1 MKRLKSIVFILSCTK
16 RETCLCFP
24 FYLVGVTTLF
34 GLDIIS
40 KIYIAKEYN
49 PKEVFLFEL
58 LFRTLIK
65 STKPQMPLIISPNG
79 LMTESPLT
87 PRERDVLELI
97 AKGLKQ
103 RQIAVQLLISMETAR
118 KHIKNAYKKL
128 GAHNKVDALRKSGI
142 W

>member
-1 MKRLKSIVFILSCTK
+1 
-16 RETCLCFP
+16 
-24 FYLVGVTTLF
+24 
-34 GLDIIS
+34 
-40 KIYIAKEYN
+40 
-49 PKEVFLFEL
+49 
-58 LFRTLIK
+58 
-65 STKPQMPLIISPNG
+65 MPLLISSTG
-79 LMTESPLT
+79 LLSDSPLT

-103 RQIAVQLLISMETAR
+103 KQIAENLSISMETAR

>member
-1 MKRLKSIVFILSCTK
+1 
-16 RETCLCFP
+16 
-24 FYLVGVTTLF
+24 
-34 GLDIIS
+34 
-40 KIYIAKEYN
+40 
-49 PKEVFLFEL
+49 
-58 LFRTLIK
+58 
-65 STKPQMPLIISPNG
+65 MPLIISPNG

-87 PRERDVLELI
+87 PRERGVLELM

-103 RQIAVQLLISMETAR
+103 RQIAVQLCITMETAR